1 MRPLFIGSYPHGA
14 LRMDLRTGTKEPRRR
29 FGCSLPSWGITHKG
43 QYLDKLFVQALVLVN
58 HVGCDHNRGPLS
70 RCDTQADAQSEY
82 YQTPSDWYELN
93 VAQVR
98 RFQEAHSI
106 SFKRGAKEGSGGIE
120 RITLKDPLCFPFWAG
135 ESPQLVDEHG
145 GFVDVQSQLD
155 NWGFSGR
162 IDDVLA
168 ILLPE
173 PLASSIQNSG
183 ARKLLMLTRWH
194 RAASLVTGG
203 RATALRLQ
211 SRPLPTWPPEDSLS
225 WDNVGKHSIVTVD
238 AAKQKQKMEQ

>member
-29 FGCSLPSWGITHKG
+29 VGCSLPSWGITHKG

-173 PLASSIQNSG
+173 PLSSSIQNFG
-183 ARKLLMLTRWH
+183 TRTTL
-194 RAASLVTGG
+194 SLPIYAFKWSYDNKIKKKFRPRVTLIFRWSKFKIVGFWSCKNF
-203 RATALRLQ
+203 RFYQFLRVKIK
-211 SRPLPTWPPEDSLS
+211 W
-225 WDNVGKHSIVTVD
+225 
-238 AAKQKQKMEQ
+238 